1 MLISFRNVAPMFV
14 VTLLLNGGV
23 EPDDVALYV
32 PFFLRGLFV
41 EVGDAFCVPA

>member
-1 MLISFRNVAPMFV
+1 MLMF
-14 VTLLLNGGV
+14 VTLLLNGWV
-23 EPDDVALYV
+23 EPHDVALSV